1 MRQLWI
7 GLPFALIMACG
18 DDAADKPVDAP
29 PMNPDGPVD
38 AVDNPDFTWNEG
50 GESRIEYQAILAPN
64 GTTNLRVRATDFYF
78 KQKTPA
84 IAALAQ
90 IPGCNKRGPGQTDF
104 FPFDMG
110 TARTALNVGTVI
122 HPGGIKDIVNE
133 EGSGPLP
140 ADGSGGTDG
149 LFRKH
154 FEHWNFFVGD
164 NRAEEFFGKADAT
177 GKYDAPYS
185 TLYTGSDEWP
195 AQAFPNSHYM
205 PSNWQVVSPGFEA
218 IQLEADTPITFTYT
232 TDPFVNHPEGT
243 TLNMV
248 VAILVAP
255 FGPVVECVEEG
266 LDGELTIPAEFINH
280 ARAIGQGGV
289 LARAHVSHIL
299 HELGDGTDTVGPR
312 TRFDAFTIWC
322 YVTGWSAAP

>member
-1 MRQLWI
+1 
-7 GLPFALIMACG
+7 MACG
-18 DDAADKPVDAP
+18 DDAANNNPDAP
-29 PMNPDGPVD
+29 MPPMPDAPD
-38 AVDNPDFTWNEG
+38 PEDNPDFTWNEG
-50 GESRIEYQAILAPN
+50 GESRIEYQEIFGMA
-64 GTTNLRVRATDFYF
+64 GTNRRVRTTEYF
-78 KQKTPA
+78 FKSKTPA

-110 TARTALNVGTVI
+110 TARTALNVGATI
-122 HPGGIKDIVNE
+122 HSGGIKDIVAE
-133 EGSGPLP
+133 SGSGPLP
-140 ADGSGGTDG
+140 DDGSGGVDG

-164 NRAEEFFGKADAT
+164 NRAAEFFGD
-177 GKYDAPYS
+177 KYDAPYS
-185 TLYTGSDEWP
+185 TIFTGSDEWP

-205 PSNWQVVSPGFEA
+205 PSNWQLVSPGFA
-218 IQLEADTPITFTYT
+218 PITLEADTPITFTYT
-232 TDPFVNHPEGT
+232 TDPFENHPEGT
-243 TLNMV
+243 TLNNV

-280 ARAIGQGGV
+280 ARAVGQGGV
-289 LARAHVSHIL
+289 IARAHVSHIL
-299 HELGDGTDTVGPR
+299 HELSDGTDTVPDR

-322 YVTGWSAAP
+322 YVTPWTAAP